1 MLHALFTGFTAFGSP
16 ISILMLLIGTVSGIV
31 IGATPGLGGIV
42 LLSMILPFL
51 YGMKVEY
58 GLILMLA
65 AEGGTYFSGSIT
77 SILLNTP
84 GTPESAAT
92 TFDGYEMTKQG
103 KAARALG
110 ISACATT
117 LGGWIGFVCLM
128 ALIPMMFPIIKLFQP
143 SDYFALAIM
152 AILLIGQL
160 RAKSI
165 SKGLLSGIFGLMI
178 SYVGYDPITGVQ
190 RFTFN
195 ILSLYDGFNIAAVAL
210 GLFALSEMFYL
221 YGMTHSIGESDSTE
235 GSQTATAGSG
245 FFSGMAPGS
254 RVIDGIKDAFTKWK
268 DVLRS
273 GLIGT
278 FIGVLPGVGGTAA
291 TFISYGIAKRLSKTP
306 ERFGQGCAEGI
317 VAPEAAV
324 MAKESGS
331 LVPTVA
337 LGVPGSAGM
346 AVVLSGLT
354 ILGLAPGPDMLTHHL
369 GNIFTM
375 AYAIG
380 FASLLGSVI
389 GLSMAPALARALR
402 VPPWTIVPFIL
413 ALAFLGADA
422 AAENFTQ
429 AYVVMGFGLIGLA
442 MKHYGYSPAS
452 AMIGFVLGPIV
463 EKNLYLMVNLQGMHA
478 FNRPLTDIF
487 LAVCLLMLV
496 WPAVTTFK
504 ARKESRNQKRGTP
517 SNSEKTTIQRS

>member
-1 MLHALFTGFTAFGSP
+1 MLHSLVLGLAAFASPMALV
-16 ISILMLLIGTVSGIV
+16 MLLVGTVSGII

-117 LGGWIGFVCLM
+117 LGGWIGFICLL
-128 ALIPMMFPIIKLFQP
+128 ALIPAMFPIIKLFQP

-165 SKGLLSGIFGLMI
+165 TKGLLSGILGLMV

-195 ILSLYDGFNIAAVAL
+195 TLSLYDGFNIAAVAL
-210 GLFALSEMFYL
+210 GLFAISEMFLL
-221 YGMTHSIGESDSTE
+221 YGQSKSIGGNGDV
-235 GSQTATAGSG
+235 GSG
-245 FFSGMAPGS
+245 SGSSFFGKQPAGS
-254 RVIDGIKDAFTKWK
+254 RVIDGVRDTFYYWK

-273 GLIGT
+273 GLIGV

-291 TFISYGIAKRLSKTP
+291 TFISYGIAKRLSRHP
-306 ERFGQGCAEGI
+306 ERFGQGCPEGI

-354 ILGLAPGPDMLTHHL
+354 ILGLAPGPSMLTSNL
-369 GNIFTM
+369 DSIFTM
-375 AYAIG
+375 AFAIA

-389 GLSMAPALARALR
+389 GLLMAPALARALR

-413 ALAFLGADA
+413 ALSFLGADA
-422 AAENFTQ
+422 AAENFVQ
-429 AYVVMGFGLIGLA
+429 AYVVIAFGLVGLV
-442 MKHYGYSPAS
+442 MKRYGYSPAS

-463 EKNLYLMVNLQGMHA
+463 EKNLYLMVNLQGMGA
-478 FNRPLTDIF
+478 FARPLTDAF
-487 LAVCLLMLV
+487 LIVCLAMVV
-496 WPAVTTFK
+496 WPAVGAFK
-504 ARKESRNQKRGTP
+504 QRNQLKNNK
-517 SNSEKTTIQRS
+517 SAEV

>member
-1 MLHALFTGFTAFGSP
+1 MLHSLVMGFEAFGSP
-16 ISILMLLIGTVSGIV
+16 VALLMLIGGTISGIV

-117 LGGWIGFVCLM
+117 LGGWIGFVCLL
-128 ALIPMMFPIIKLFQP
+128 ALIPAMFPIIKLFQP

-160 RAKSI
+160 RARSMT
-165 SKGLLSGIFGLMI
+165 KGLLSGVFGLMI

-210 GLFALSEMFYL
+210 GLFAISEMFLL
-221 YGMTHSIGESDSTE
+221 YAQSEAIGGD
-235 GSQTATAGSG
+235 GGGGSG
-245 FFSGMAPGS
+245 KSHSFFAGQEPGA
-254 RVIDGIKDAFTKWK
+254 RVVDGIRDAFTHWK

-273 GLIGT
+273 GLLGT

-291 TFISYGIAKRLSKTP
+291 TFISYGIAKRLSRHP
-306 ERFGQGCAEGI
+306 ERFGTGCPEGI

-354 ILGLAPGPDMLTHHL
+354 ILGLAPGPSMLTNHL
-369 GNIFTM
+369 DNIFTM
-375 AYAIG
+375 AFAIA
-380 FASLLGSVI
+380 FASLLGSLI
-389 GLSMAPALARALR
+389 GLIMAPMLARALR
-402 VPPWTIVPFIL
+402 VPPWTIVPFII
-413 ALAFLGADA
+413 ALSFLGADA
-422 AAENFTQ
+422 AAENFVQ
-429 AYVVMGFGLIGLA
+429 AYVVMGFGLLGLI
-442 MKHYGYSPAS
+442 MKTYGYSPAS

-463 EKNLYLMVNLQGMHA
+463 EKNLYLMVNLQGIGA
-478 FNRPLTDIF
+478 FSRPLTDLF
-487 LAVCLLMLV
+487 LAVCLLMVV
-496 WPAVTTFK
+496 WPAIQALKT
-504 ARKESRNQKRGTP
+504 RQKRNRGNGRTP
-517 SNSEKTTIQRS
+517 TV

>member
-1 MLHALFTGFTAFGSP
+1 MLHALLSGFAAFGSP
-16 ISILMLLIGTVSGIV
+16 SAILMLVLGTVSGII

-51 YGMKVEY
+51 YGMKLED

-65 AEGGTYFSGSIT
+65 AEGGTYFAGSVT

-92 TFDGYEMTKQG
+92 IFDGYEMTKQG

-117 LGGWIGFVCLM
+117 LGGWIGFACLM
-128 ALIPMMFPIIKLFQP
+128 VSIPAMFPIIKLFQP

-152 AILLIGQL
+152 AIILVGQL
-160 RAKSI
+160 RAKSL
-165 SKGLLSGIFGLMI
+165 SKGILSGLLGMMV
-178 SYVGYDPITGVQ
+178 SYLGYDPITGVQ
-190 RFTFN
+190 RFTFHL
-195 ILSLYDGFNIAAVAL
+195 LSLYDGFNVAAVAL
-210 GLFALSEMFYL
+210 GLFAVSEMFVL
-221 YGMTHSIGESDSTE
+221 YGQKRAIGADDVAAP
-235 GSQTATAGSG
+235 GGSG
-245 FFSGMAPGS
+245 FFSGLPPGA
-254 RVIDGIKDAFTKWK
+254 RVIDGVRDAFARWK

-278 FIGVLPGVGGTAA
+278 FIGLLPGIGGTAA
-291 TFISYGIAKRLSKTP
+291 TFISYGVAKRVSKHP
-306 ERFGQGCAEGI
+306 ERFGQGCPEGI

-324 MAKESGS
+324 MAKEGGS

-354 ILGLAPGPDMLTHHL
+354 ILGVAPGPSMLTSHL
-369 GNIFTM
+369 SDVFTM
-375 AYAIG
+375 AFAIG

-389 GLSMAPALARALR
+389 GLLMAPMLARALK

-413 ALAFLGADA
+413 ALSFLGASA
-422 AAENFTQ
+422 ATDNFVQ
-429 AYVVMGFGLIGLA
+429 AYVVAGFGIVGLA
-442 MKHYGYSPAS
+442 MKHFGYSPAS
-452 AMIGFVLGPIV
+452 TIVGFVLGPIV
-463 EKNLYLMVNLQGMHA
+463 EKNLYLMVNLQGMAA
-478 FNRPLTDIF
+478 FHRPLTNLF
-487 LAVCLLMLV
+487 LAVCLVLVV
-496 WPAVTTFK
+496 WPVVS
-504 ARKESRNQKRGTP
+504 ARR
-517 SNSEKTTIQRS
+517 QRRARLAKQPIPQVE

>member
-1 MLHALFTGFTAFGSP
+1 MLHSMLLGFTAFGSFGA
-16 ISILMLLIGTVSGIV
+16 IAMLLIGTVAGII

-65 AEGGTYFSGSIT
+65 AEGGTYFSGSVT

-103 KAARALG
+103 RAARALG

-117 LGGWIGFVCLM
+117 LGGWIGFICLL

-152 AILLIGQL
+152 AIVLIGQL
-160 RAKSI
+160 RARSV
-165 SKGLLSGIFGLMI
+165 SKGMLSGVLGLMV
-178 SYVGYDPITGVQ
+178 SYVGFDPITGIQ
-190 RFTFN
+190 RFSFN
-195 ILSLYDGFNIAAVAL
+195 ILSLFDGFNIAAVAL
-210 GLFALSEMFYL
+210 GLFALSEMFIL
-221 YGMTHSIGESDSTE
+221 YCQSTSIGGNGDGGT
-235 GSQTATAGSG
+235 GGGTG
-245 FFSGMAPGS
+245 FFSGQAPGA
-254 RVIDGIKDAFTKWK
+254 RVIDGVMDAVKKWK
-268 DVLRS
+268 DLIRS
-273 GLIGT
+273 ALIGT
-278 FIGVLPGVGGTAA
+278 FIGVLPGIGGTAA
-291 TFISYGIAKRLSKTP
+291 TFISYGIAKRLSKHP
-306 ERFGQGCAEGI
+306 ERFGQGCPEGI

-354 ILGLAPGPDMLTHHL
+354 ILGLAPGPTMLTTNL
-369 GNIFTM
+369 DGIFTM
-375 AYAIG
+375 AFAIA
-380 FASLLGSVI
+380 FASLLGSAI
-389 GLSMAPALARALR
+389 GLMMAPVLARALR

-413 ALAFLGADA
+413 ALSFLGADA

-429 AYVVMGFGLIGLA
+429 VYVVMGFGLVGLI
-442 MKHYGYSPAS
+442 MKRYGYSPAS

-463 EKNLYLMVNLQGMHA
+463 EKNLYLMVNLQGMSA
-478 FNRPLTDIF
+478 FNRPLTDLF
-487 LAVCLLMLV
+487 LIVCLAMLGLPV
-496 WPAVTTFK
+496 ITSYRRNRKNRRNKRK
-504 ARKESRNQKRGTP
+504 AKLATN
-517 SNSEKTTIQRS
+517 